1 VRTLTILLITL
12 ALTASA
18 LAGGQQAGSVG
29 AQFLKIGVGSK
40 YLAMA
45 DVGVATV
52 GDAYAAYWNPAGLV
66 EVESWSLAFTNVNW
80 LADIDL
86 NYFAFAHQF
95 ENVGVFGTSV
105 SVLSADEQ
113 EITTVLDQD
122 GTGQSYRISSYAIGL
137 SFARQLTNRFAFG
150 ATGKY
155 VGEEIGEVSS
165 RGFGLDFG
173 TLLYTGFRS
182 LRIGMSVSNMGPGL
196 KFTGAAL
203 KIDYDDRDGD
213 GSNDPVDA
221 ELSTHSYSLP
231 LIFRLGMAYDV
242 EFGANSNVTVAAEL
256 NDPSDS
262 RQRGA
267 LGAEFGYLDRFFLR
281 AGYKFRYDEQTL
293 ALGGGLIAPVGEDT
307 RLTIDY
313 AWQDFGRLEST
324 QRFSI
329 GFTF

>member
-1 VRTLTILLITL
+1 MTL
-12 ALTASA
+12 ALAVSA

-52 GDAYAAYWNPAGLV
+52 GDAYAAYWNPAGMA
-66 EVESWSLAFTNVNW
+66 EVENWSLAFTNVNW
-80 LADIDL
+80 LTDIDL
-86 NYFAFAHQF
+86 NYFAVARQF
-95 ENVGVFGTSV
+95 ENIGVFGTSV
-105 SVLSADEQ
+105 SVLSANEQ

-122 GTGQSYRISSYAIGL
+122 GTGQTYRISSYAIGL

-150 ATGKY
+150 ATAKY
-155 VGEEIGEVSS
+155 VGEEIGEVNS
-165 RGFGLDFG
+165 RGIGLDFG
-173 TLLYTGFRS
+173 TMLHTGFQS
-182 LRIGMSVSNMGPGL
+182 LRIGMSISNMGPNL
-196 KFTGAAL
+196 KFAGAAL
-203 KIDYDDRDGD
+203 KVDYNDQGDDGN
-213 GSNDPVDA
+213 NDPVEA
-221 ELSTHSYSLP
+221 ELATQPYSLP
-231 LIFRLGMAYDV
+231 LIFRLGMAYDLQ
-242 EFGANSNVTVAAEL
+242 FGPNSDVTLAAEL
-256 NDPSDS
+256 NDPSDN

-267 LGAEFGYLDRFFLR
+267 LGAEFGYLDRYFLR

-293 ALGGGLIAPVGEDT
+293 ALGGGLEAPVGEDT

>member
-1 VRTLTILLITL
+1 MKTILSLLIVL
-12 ALTASA
+12 ALAIPA
-18 LAGGQQAGSVG
+18 LAGGQQAGAVG

-40 YLAMA
+40 YLGMA

-66 EVESWSLAFTNVNW
+66 EVENWSLAFTNVNW
-80 LADIDL
+80 LTDIDL
-86 NYFAFAHQF
+86 NYFAMARQF

-105 SVLSADEQ
+105 SVLSAGEQ

-122 GTGQSYRISSYAIGL
+122 GTGQTYRISSYAIGF

-150 ATGKY
+150 ATAKY

-182 LRIGMSVSNMGPGL
+182 LRIGMSINNMGPSL

-203 KIDYDDRDGD
+203 KISYDDSGGD
-213 GSNDPVDA
+213 GSNDPVEAD
-221 ELSTHSYSLP
+221 LSTQPYNLP
-231 LIFRLGMAYDV
+231 LIFRLGMAYDL
-242 EFGANSNVTVAAEL
+242 EFGPNSVVTLAGEL
-256 NDPSDS
+256 NDPSDGH
-262 RQRGA
+262 QRGA

-293 ALGGGLIAPVGEDT
+293 ALGGGLVAPVGEDT